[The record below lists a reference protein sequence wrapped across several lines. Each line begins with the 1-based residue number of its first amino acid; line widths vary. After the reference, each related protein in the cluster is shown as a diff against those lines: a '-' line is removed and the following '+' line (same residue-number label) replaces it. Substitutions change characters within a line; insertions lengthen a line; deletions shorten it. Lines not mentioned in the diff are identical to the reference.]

1 MNQKS
6 IQSFF
11 AKATRYEVL
20 DDKDKTMDEIGRK
33 NEQHLEEQYNKKR
46 KLEEE
51 KRNREMEKKR
61 KQREFERRSNILIEG
76 PESTLIYLV

>member
-20 DDKDKTMDEIGRK
+20 DDKDKTKYKI
-33 NEQHLEEQYNKKR
+33 NK
-46 KLEEE
+46 LII
-51 KRNREMEKKR
+51 
-61 KQREFERRSNILIEG
+61 SNLLAYLSYILI
-76 PESTLIYLV
+76 SSIFNYILIIITSIFIIYTNIVVIIVNITYI